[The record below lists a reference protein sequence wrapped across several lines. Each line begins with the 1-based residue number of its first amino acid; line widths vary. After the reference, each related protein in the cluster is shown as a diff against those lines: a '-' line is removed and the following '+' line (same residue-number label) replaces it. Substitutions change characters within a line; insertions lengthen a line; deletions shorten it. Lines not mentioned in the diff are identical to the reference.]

1 MTRVELIL
9 PPRMVM
15 SRTVLV
21 PVELQMHRT
30 EDDALGLGS
39 GNTVAENNRTAVGH
53 VPPNDMSIIVS
64 INLVVLPHEY
74 ISQT

>member
-1 MTRVELIL
+1 MG
-9 PPRMVM
+9 
-15 SRTVLV
+15 RTVLV
-21 PVELQMHRT
+21 PVTIEMHRT

-39 GNTVAENNRTAVGH
+39 GNTVAENTRPAVGH
-53 VPPNDMSIIVS
+53 VPPNTMSIIVS